1 MSENNDEWV
10 GQIVDDQPLLP
21 PGEYELL
28 YDNYETR
35 IYWRAPKVVVNFAVS
50 QPELYEGTP
59 ISRYYNAAEL
69 VGGPKRFGRFKAS
82 RRSDLVREYRRVV
95 GSVGRSD
102 RISFVQLKGIR
113 VLARIETVVTD
124 SRGRPL
130 SVDDQY
136 SRVAELL
143 GAKLEENW

>member
-1 MSENNDEWV
+1 MSDNIDEGV

-28 YDNYETR
+28 YVNYETG
-35 IYWRAPKVVVNFAVS
+35 IYWRTPKVVVNFAINH
-50 QPELYEGTP
+50 PESFAGTP
-59 ISRYYNAAEL
+59 VSRFYNAAEL
-69 VGGPKRFGRFKAS
+69 VGRPKRFGDFKAS

-95 GSVGRSD
+95 GSVARSD
-102 RISFVQLKGIR
+102 RLSFVRFKGMRI
-113 VLARIETVVTD
+113 LGRIETVQND

-130 SVDDQY
+130 STDDQY

-143 GAKLEENW
+143 GVKTEECW